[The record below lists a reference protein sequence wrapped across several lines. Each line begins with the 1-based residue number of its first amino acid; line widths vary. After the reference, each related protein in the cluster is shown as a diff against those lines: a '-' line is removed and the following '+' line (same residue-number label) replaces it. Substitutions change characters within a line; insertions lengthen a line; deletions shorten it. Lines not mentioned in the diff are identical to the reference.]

1 MASLARTALVLAVA
15 TSLSSC
21 IQFHSVEVRSIAPR
35 EAPSSVSSPVRAHLT
50 DGSTVVYPRGFSI
63 EGDTVRG
70 NGFRYAAGSSV
81 SVPSSLVVLD
91 SVVGMETY
99 QTNVREAPTILASTV
114 ATTAAV
120 VGTVVL
126 LKAIF
131 GSCPTFYSDSAGVP
145 VLEAEGFSYSIAPL
159 FEQRDVDRLR
169 ATPDSNGYVTLAVRN
184 EALETHYINSLVL
197 LEAQNSADEFVAPDE
212 AGYPLAL
219 RGLSA
224 LGSARD
230 RSGRDVR
237 SVIAE
242 ADGTVFSTDP
252 RTIAAAAANDLDDY
266 IDITVPAGKGDSV
279 AVLLRMRNSLL
290 NTVLLYQQILGDPGV
305 HSLDWVGHSLQQI
318 SGAIDMGRW
327 YTKRMGMRVSV
338 EEGGKYHEVS
348 RIADTGPIAFH
359 DVAVLVPVPH
369 DARRDSVHIRLSFVA
384 DEWRIDRV
392 QFANQYRRPTTRTIP
407 AATVATADPAQSASA
422 LRDLSEPDEHYVVT
436 SPGQSF
442 TIGFDTGKDLDNI
455 HRTFFIVSQGYYT
468 EWVRGSWIKTASGK
482 DFTPSDGAILGALHR
497 WRSEQ
502 PTLEREFYSTRIP
515 VK

>member
-1 MASLARTALVLAVA
+1 LPSLTRVALALAVA
-15 TSLSSC
+15 VGSSSC
-21 IQFHSVEVRSIAPR
+21 IQFHGMEVRSILPR
-35 EAPSSVSSPVRAHLT
+35 EAPSSVTSPVKAHLT
-50 DGSTVVYPRGFSI
+50 DGSTVVYPRGLRIS
-63 EGDTVRG
+63 GDTVYG
-70 NGFRYAAGSSV
+70 GGSRYAAGSSV
-81 SVPSSLVVLD
+81 PVPSSFVVLD

-99 QTNVREAPTILASTV
+99 QDNVREAPTILASTAATTVGIV
-114 ATTAAV
+114 ATVA
-120 VGTVVL
+120 L

-169 ATPDSNGYVTLAVRN
+169 ATPDSRGYVTLAVRN

-197 LEAQNSADEFVAPDE
+197 LAVQHDSDEFVAPDE
-212 AGYPLAL
+212 SGNPLAL

-224 LGSARD
+224 PASAHD
-230 RSGRDVR
+230 RAGRDIAP
-237 SVIAE
+237 VIAA
-242 ADGTVFSTDP
+242 ADGKLFNTDP
-252 RTIAAAAANDLDDY
+252 GTIAAATANDLDDY
-266 IDITVPAGKGDSV
+266 IDITLPAGESDSV

-290 NTVLLYQQILGDPGV
+290 NTVLLYQQILGDPGAR
-305 HSLDWVGHSLQQI
+305 SLDWVGHSLQQI

-327 YTKRMGMRVSV
+327 YAQRMGMRVSV
-338 EEGGKYHEVS
+338 EENGKYREVNH
-348 RIADTGPIAFH
+348 IADTGPIAFH
-359 DVAVLVPVPH
+359 DVAVLVPVPRTGRH
-369 DARRDSVHIRLSFVA
+369 DSVHVRLSFVA

-392 QFANQYRRPTTRTIP
+392 QFANQYRRPPTRTIP
-407 AATVATADPAQSASA
+407 GATVVTADASQSASA

-442 TIGFDTGKDLDNI
+442 TIVFDAGRNVDNV
-455 HRTFFIVSQGYYT
+455 HQTFFIVSQGYYT
-468 EWVRGSWIKTASGK
+468 EWVRGSWIRTASGK
-482 DFTPSDGAILGALHR
+482 SFTPSDGALLDALRR